1 MTEVSIFTNS
11 CKKIDFKSI
20 LKYLRC
26 FFLYFSKTNIHV
38 TMFYSLVKF
47 TNDLK
52 ADIFVK
58 ISMKANV
65 LILIYYDKGM
75 HKN

>member
-1 MTEVSIFTNS
+1 MF
-11 CKKIDFKSI
+11 
-20 LKYLRC
+20 

-75 HKN
+75 LKN

>member
-1 MTEVSIFTNS
+1 MF
-11 CKKIDFKSI
+11 
-20 LKYLRC
+20 
-26 FFLYFSKTNIHV
+26 FFLYFSKTNIHG

-52 ADIFVK
+52 ADILVK